1 MPFSPLVEIQL
12 SSEWQVTPL
21 TDANF
26 FRFVYRAN
34 VGFSYL
40 VVAQAQEGGDGLEL
54 YRSFRL
60 ALTGQGVDIADLEIP
75 PVFNPGQR
83 RLAVRGLGPARSQTP
98 KSLNLLIEATKIMII
113 NPTGGVVT
121 TKEKKTD
128 FLQSDNSN
136 REMVPA
142 NPDRNGGIIFN
153 KGNKSLWIGL
163 GVNAEKSSPNKVLP
177 GGQMEIPAGFTG
189 VINGIFDAADT
200 TPNNTSKAIVEEMVA
215 G

>member
-12 SSEWQVTPL
+12 TTEWQVTPL
-21 TDANF
+21 TEANF

-60 ALTGQGVDIADLEIP
+60 ALTGQGVDIADLAIP

-98 KSLNLLIEATKIMII
+98 KSLNLLVEETTVNII
-113 NPTGGVVT
+113 NPTGGIVT

-128 FLQSDNSN
+128 FLQSDNSS

-142 NPDRNGGIIFN
+142 NADRNGGIIWN
-153 KGNKSLWIGL
+153 RGTKALWIGL
-163 GVNAEKSSPNKVLP
+163 GVNAEKSSPNKILP
-177 GGQMEIPAGFTG
+177 GGQMSLPVGFTG
-189 VINGIFDAADT
+189 VINGLFDAADA
-200 TPNNTSKAIVEEMVA
+200 TPNNTSRAIVIEMVA
-215 G
+215 S

>member
-1 MPFSPLVEIQL
+1 MPFSPLVEIHL
-12 SSEWQVTPL
+12 TTDWQVTPL

-40 VVAQAQEGGDGLEL
+40 VVAQAQEGNDGLEL

-60 ALTGQGVDIADLEIP
+60 ALTGQGVDIADLQIP

-98 KSLNLLIEATKIMII
+98 KSLNLLIEETSMLIL
-113 NPTGGVVT
+113 NPSGTT
-121 TKEKKTD
+121 TKQKTTD
-128 FLQSDNSN
+128 FLQTDAAN

-142 NPDRNGGIIFN
+142 NADRNGGTIFN
-153 KGNKSLWIGL
+153 KGSKALWIGF
-163 GVNAEKSSPNKVLP
+163 GVNADKGSPNKILS
-177 GGQMEIPAGFTG
+177 GGQMDIPNGFTG
-189 VINGIFDAADT
+189 AINGIFDALDAS
-200 TPNNTSKAIVEEMVA
+200 PSAKAIVEEMVA